1 MSQNRAGPARA
12 FDTGSMGAGY
22 NQSVLSNPDTQ
33 PRIAPVYRLLS
44 QRSAVSPPIR
54 GDFLPP
60 TQRLKWEKR
69 KT

>member
-1 MSQNRAGPARA
+1 MSQNRAGQVGA

-22 NQSVLSNPDTQ
+22 NQGVLSNPDTQ

-54 GDFLPP
+54 GDFLAPDP
-60 TQRLKWEKR
+60 AAKV
-69 KT
+69 